1 MKILLLG
8 EFSNVHATLAL
19 GLRKLGH
26 DVVVASDGDEWK
38 NYPRDIDLHRPSLKK
53 WDSLRYFLR
62 LNRQFKD
69 FKGFDIVQLIN
80 PIFVPLKAER
90 NQSFFHFLRKHNRK
104 IVLGAFGMDSYY
116 IKGCLDEKTFRYSDF
131 AIGKNQRYSVE
142 NQRFIQD
149 WILGEK
155 FKLHEFVVQNSD
167 AVVAGLMEYY
177 AAYQAHFQQ
186 KERLHFIPFPIQ
198 ISEETKQET
207 QRGKKLRFFVG
218 IQRSRAVYKG
228 VDVLL
233 PVLKEVQKTHPDLC
247 EIDCVENL
255 PFEEYKRRLSGADVI
270 VDQLYSYTPAM
281 NALEA
286 MSQGIVPI
294 SGGEPE
300 SYELLNENQLR
311 PIINAIPGKENELF
325 QTLCHLVTHADE
337 ELPKLKQQ
345 CRDYIRKHHDY
356 EKIASAY
363 EQLYLSL
370 LSEES
375 TLCSPKP

>member
-1 MKILLLG
+1 MRILLLG
-8 EFSNVHATLAL
+8 DYSNVHATLAD
-19 GLRKLGH
+19 GLRQLGH
-26 DVVVASDGDEWK
+26 TVVVASDGDGWK
-38 NYPRDIDLHRPSLKK
+38 NYPRDVDLARPSLAR
-53 WDSLRYFLR
+53 WQSLLWWMRMRREFHRFRGYDVVQIINPVFLPLRAERLWPYYAFLR
-62 LNRQFKD
+62 R
-69 FKGFDIVQLIN
+69 
-80 PIFVPLKAER
+80 
-90 NQSFFHFLRKHNRK
+90 HNHH
-104 IVLGAFGMDSYY
+104 VFLGAFGMDSYY
-116 IKGCLDEKTFRYSDF
+116 IKGCLDGKTFRYSDF

-142 NQRFIQD
+142 NQQFIQD

-155 FKLHEFVVQNSD
+155 FKLHELVVQNSD

-198 ISEETKQET
+198 ISEETRKET
-207 QRGKKLRFFVG
+207 QHGKKLRFFVG